1 MKRSLILLVVIV
13 AAVLIKSNDLPPY
26 QQASQQQT
34 IDQLK
39 KEIKTLKKTIDET
52 KFIVGK

>member
-13 AAVLIKSNDLPPY
+13 AAVLIKSNDLPPH
-26 QQASQQQT
+26 QQFSQQQT

-52 KFIVGK
+52 RLIAGK